1 MRFLPSFV
9 VVVILPLAFAAPVSG
24 DVAPPGRRIMFFEYG
39 LAPNRFVEL
48 DKDGKITREFKP
60 PSIAVIFQVLPD
72 GNVLYAY
79 GGKPTGVREVDRSGK
94 TVWEYISQCPQV
106 LSCERLA
113 NGNTL
118 VGEQQPCQAV
128 EVDPKGKVV
137 HVTPLKSADPHFH
150 RQLRGIHELPSGN
163 VLAAHEFDGAVR
175 EYTPEGKV
183 VWEFTDAENTCDAIR
198 LENGNTLVAC
208 GTKKRVVE
216 VTPDGKVVWS
226 FGASD
231 APELNLTTIYSL
243 QVLKN
248 GNYLI
253 GNFLRDAKDPSKGVH
268 AFEVTRD
275 KKVVWTFADHERF
288 KSIMTIRAPDEMR

>member
-1 MRFLPSFV
+1 MHRL
-9 VVVILPLAFAAPVSG
+9 ILTLALVLVAGASG
-24 DVAPPGRRIMFFEYG
+24 RAGKHQEPAPGRRIMFFEYG
-39 LAPNRFVEL
+39 HAPNRFVEL
-48 DKDGKITREFKP
+48 DEDGKMTWEFKP
-60 PSIAVIFQVLPD
+60 PSIAVIFQVLPN
-72 GNVLYAY
+72 GHVLYAY

-94 TVWEYISQCPQV
+94 TVWEFISKCSQV

-128 EVDPKGKVV
+128 EVDRGGAVV
-137 HVTPLKSADPHFH
+137 HATPLKSADPNFH
-150 RQLRGIHELPSGN
+150 RQLRGIHKLSSGN
-163 VLAAHEFDGAVR
+163 ILAAHEFDGAVR
-175 EYTPEGKV
+175 EYTPAGKV
-183 VWEFTDAENTCDAIR
+183 VWQFTDAENTCDAIR

-216 VTPDGKVVWS
+216 VTPEGKVVWS

-253 GNFLRDAKDPSKGVH
+253 GNFLRDAKDPTKGVH

-275 KKVVWTFADHERF
+275 KKVVWTFADHARF
-288 KSIMTIRAPDEMR
+288 KSIMTIRAPDELR